1 MKFFLFDNSDNSV
14 IVNEPEIL
22 LIREFSALWSN
33 DRNKTKEDPKGSKKA
48 ELIENSLIYG

>member
-33 DRNKTKEDPKGSKKA
+33 DRNKT
-48 ELIENSLIYG
+48 